1 MVNQII
7 FKPRILTLDNIDN
20 FEFNDVPLILGT
32 YSGERITFLPK
43 FLPATNP
50 EKYIKEK

>member
-1 MVNQII
+1 M
-7 FKPRILTLDNIDN
+7 IDN

-32 YSGERITFLPK
+32 NSGEGITFLPK

-50 EKYIKEK
+50 AKYIKEK